1 MGDEPRAAQASFIAA
16 ARRAAQTT
24 APSDAPELGAVSE
37 RMSASVENA
46 LSEAR
51 SRARAAAASFDR
63 QKNKDGGTGGLFK
76 GKTRPILL
84 SLAGLVL
91 LLGALQIA
99 RSVTDVSPTENEQV
113 EALPKLSGAAPNAVD
128 RQAQVVAPAPADVAA
143 IATPEPE
150 KREAATVAAP
160 TATTALGSPGVDGM
174 AVSAIPVQQPSV
186 ASLTSLANAGN
197 VAAQFELASRLADGR
212 EAKRDPA
219 LAATWFRKAADK
231 NHAPSQYRL
240 GALYEK
246 GLGVTKSATE
256 AAQWYRK
263 AASNGNVRAMHNLAV
278 LIADGIDGKPD
289 YGQAAAWFRN
299 AAEHG
304 VRDSQYNLAILFA
317 RGLGVEQDMTK
328 SYLWFALAATQGDVD
343 AAKKRDEIAARLD
356 SRKLAEAKV
365 AADTFEIR
373 KPSAAANDTASI
385 EQLLNAPRADVA
397 PVSRHVPGP
406 SSSSKTTARVSAL

>member
-1 MGDEPRAAQASFIAA
+1 
-16 ARRAAQTT
+16 
-24 APSDAPELGAVSE
+24 
-37 RMSASVENA
+37 MSASVESA

-63 QKNKDGGTGGLFK
+63 QKTKDGGTGGLFK

-113 EALPKLSGAAPNAVD
+113 EALPKLSGAAPSPVD
-128 RQAQVVAPAPADVAA
+128 KQAQVVTPAPADVAA
-143 IATPEPE
+143 VATPEPE
-150 KREAATVAAP
+150 KREPATVAAP
-160 TATTALGSPGVDGM
+160 TVASALGSPGVDGM
-174 AVSAIPVQQPSV
+174 TVSAIPVQQPSV

-197 VAAQFELASRLADGR
+197 VVAQFELASRLADGR

-256 AAQWYRK
+256 AAQWYRR
-263 AASNGNVRAMHNLAV
+263 AANNGNVRAMHNLAV

-343 AAKKRDEIAARLD
+343 AGKKRDEIAARLD
-356 SRKLAEAKV
+356 PRKLAEAKV

-397 PVSRHVPGP
+397 PAPRNVPGP
-406 SSSSKTTARVSAL
+406 SSSLKTTARVSAL